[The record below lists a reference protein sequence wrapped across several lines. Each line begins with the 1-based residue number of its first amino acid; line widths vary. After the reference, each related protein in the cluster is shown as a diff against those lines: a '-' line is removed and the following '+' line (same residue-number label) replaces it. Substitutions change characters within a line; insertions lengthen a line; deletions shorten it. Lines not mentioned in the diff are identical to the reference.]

1 MLGRNRNGR
10 TLVIR
15 LVVLFALALTVRP
28 AVAQEDLKDYVP
40 LIRTNFHQDT
50 RATFNALAT
59 HFTQSGHKQLAD
71 FFAAYANT
79 GGFGTGWVYVAEDGE
94 NFVVTNRH
102 VVSEAASVDIS
113 FEQADGSYK
122 TYSNAPIVYVDDS
135 ADLAVVQFPGA
146 ARVFKRGFPIDTTQ
160 MRDGTEF
167 FSAGFP
173 AFGGEPL
180 WQFSSGIVTNSRARP
195 AGFAGYD
202 YLIQH
207 SSQIDKGN
215 SGGPL
220 MVRDSRSVTGF
231 AVIGV
236 NTWKATQR
244 ENTNFSIPARILLR
258 TVERARTTMTVRNSV
273 ASMGGQLEDDCHVLA
288 SELQSP
294 NPDLERI
301 HQYISYALVGRR
313 GWEAFQTI
321 LATVKD
327 QKSWEDSFFQDPIE
341 TMRTSLYYLFWLTL
355 GKREGAGTVEFSGIS
370 PADTGRI
377 AAATGIRTQFRLGAS
392 STEISWTWEY
402 GRWRVLDFE
411 LPPVQVAPV
420 NTPASPAAKPG
431 RRALAPFSLLLLGGH
446 FAAGTSNGYGNI
458 YSQLWF
464 PSAGA
469 GSSDKAVFGW
479 SAGISAETNLVHDV
493 VWLESQLNL
502 VNKGRY
508 YEWNY
513 PADSVVTNNI
523 WVQEQILYL
532 QVPAMA
538 KVMLV
543 IDDGLSVTIAGG
555 PALNVAVAPG
565 GVYWDY
571 NDKQYSLPSTWYGG
585 GYLKP
590 VAFSV
595 VGEAAIYFGLGGSKL
610 GIFGKLDYDL
620 TADFDYGGPDSSN
633 FATFTGGLRLVFP
646 LYVSES
652 RQ

>member
-1 MLGRNRNGR
+1 MLRRNRNGSLLLGR
-10 TLVIR
+10 LFFAAALV
-15 LVVLFALALTVRP
+15 LSVWPV
-28 AVAQEDLKDYVP
+28 VAQEDLKNYVP
-40 LIRTNFHQDT
+40 LIRTNFHQET
-50 RATFNALAT
+50 RATFEALAT
-59 HFTQSGHKQLAD
+59 HFAEGGHKQLAD
-71 FFAAYANT
+71 FFAAYAKA

-94 NFVVTNRH
+94 NFIITNRH
-102 VVSEAASVDIS
+102 VVSESASVDIS

-135 ADLAVVQFPGA
+135 ADLAIVQFPGG
-146 ARVFKRGFPIDTTQ
+146 ARVFKRGFPIDTTL
-160 MRDGTEF
+160 RHDGTEL

-180 WQFSSGIVTNSRARP
+180 WQFSTGIVTNSRARP

-220 MVRDSRSVTGF
+220 MVRDSRSATGF

-244 ENTNFSIPARILLR
+244 ENTNFSIPALVLMGTID
-258 TVERARTTMTVRNSV
+258 RARKAMSVRNSV
-273 ASMGGQLEDDCHVLA
+273 ASMGGKLEEDCRVLA

-294 NPDLERI
+294 NPDLETI

-327 QKSWEDSFFQDPIE
+327 QTSWEESFFQDPIE

-355 GKREGAGTVEFSGIS
+355 GKREGGGSVEFSGIS
-370 PADTGRI
+370 AADRSRI
-377 AAATGIRTQFRLGAS
+377 GTATGIRTGFRVGAS
-392 STEISWTWEY
+392 TTEISWTWEY

-411 LPPVQVAPV
+411 VPPVEIAPPS
-420 NTPASPAAKPG
+420 TPSKEVRG
-431 RRALAPFSLLLLGGH
+431 SLSPFSLILLGGH
-446 FAAGTSNGYGNI
+446 VTAGTSNGYGNI
-458 YSQLWF
+458 YSQQWF

-469 GSSDKAVFGW
+469 GSADKGVFGW
-479 SAGISAETNLVHDV
+479 SVGISAEANLVRDV
-493 VWLESQLNL
+493 VWLETQLNL

-513 PADSVVTNNI
+513 PADTVATNNV

-543 IDDGLSVTIAGG
+543 IDDGLSMTIAGG
-555 PALNVAVAPG
+555 PALNIAVAPG

-571 NDKQYSLPSTWYGG
+571 NNKQYALPSTWYSGS
-585 GYLKP
+585 YLKP
-590 VAFSV
+590 VALSV
-595 VGEAAIYFGLGGSKL
+595 VGEAAVYFGLGGSKL
-610 GIFGKLDYDL
+610 GIFGKVDYDL

-646 LYVSES
+646 LYARVS